1 MTKPKHRAQ
10 KVNPPGKI
18 HGGKAYLARRI
29 LELHPPPAKYD
40 KHVSPYGGLAS
51 VKLNLPD
58 ATREQPRVDVY
69 NDVDKSLG
77 NLFWCIREH
86 PTKLQ
91 RALAATPYSEQEFN
105 AAVQCLRDCHLMQ
118 WGRTAEPATLVEWAR
133 WTFVTLQQSQG
144 GRRKAWSRTKSR
156 SRRGIADCVSGW
168 LSKIHNELPLVA
180 EIVTEWQL
188 ENKDGFECAKYHD
201 SPTTMFYMD
210 PPYVPGSRTDDKVYA
225 NEMTAADHEQ
235 LLQWLCWGLEDRPTL
250 KGLCLISGYDNEL
263 YRNYFQTAGWSCE
276 TFEIANHAAGG
287 KEKRRMQECV
297 WYNYNPETG
306 ERTTC

>member
-1 MTKPKHRAQ
+1 MAQRKHRDK

-29 LELHPPPAKYD
+29 LGFHPPPSSYD

-58 ATREQPRVDVY
+58 ATRERPRVDIY
-69 NDVDKSLG
+69 NDTDHSLV

-91 RALAATPYSEQEFN
+91 RALAATPYSEREFD
-105 AAVQCLRDCHLMQ
+105 AAVAWLSVHKFSTSVKSTKDLI
-118 WGRTAEPATLVEWAR
+118 EWAR
-133 WTFVTLQQSQG
+133 RTFTTLQQSQG
-144 GRRKAWSRTKSR
+144 GRRKEWSKTKNR

-188 ENKDGFECAKYHD
+188 EKKDGLECAKYHD
-201 SPTTMFYMD
+201 GERTMFYMD
-210 PPYVPGSRTDDKVYA
+210 PTYFPTARADDDVYEH
-225 NEMTAADHEQ
+225 EMTAGDHER
-235 LLQWLCWGLEDRPTL
+235 LLMWLVGAVKNKPKLQ
-250 KGLCLISGYDNEL
+250 GLCLISGYGCDL
-263 YRNYFQTAGWSCE
+263 YHDYFQTAKWSCDS
-276 TFEIANHAAGG
+276 FDIANHAAGG
-287 KEKRRMQECV
+287 GEKRRMQECI

-306 ERTTC
+306 ERTA